1 MLFVDKVVVLNV
13 FDMFRNSFK
22 MIVLKMTMW
31 YTEKG
36 TRLNQ
41 EKCVLAV
48 TPVSNLIILG
58 RSVKFS
64 GTQFYCMQNEFKL
77 YSI

>member
-1 MLFVDKVVVLNV
+1 MRV
-13 FDMFRNSFK
+13 
-22 MIVLKMTMW
+22 W
-31 YTEKG
+31 YTENTG
-36 TRLNQ
+36 LNQ

-48 TPVSNLIILG
+48 TPVNNLIILG

-64 GTQFYCMQNEFKL
+64 GTQFYYLQDEFIP